1 MKAVGFTLIE
11 TIVMLGA
18 FLVFTFLL
26 AGLTKPYWGDA
37 KLTTLNEAE
46 QEETSNYIIDES
58 YLPDAKKGAV
68 PELKEKNT
76 ISLPMLRT
84 TPGLDR

>member
-1 MKAVGFTLIE
+1 M
-11 TIVMLGA
+11 VMLGA
-18 FLVFTFLL
+18 LLVFTLLL

-37 KLTTLNEAE
+37 KLQTLNDAE

-68 PELKEKNT
+68 PEKREK
-76 ISLPMLRT
+76 SEGPVVLPNNK
-84 TPGLDR
+84 